1 MSDPAGGTPAPTGT
15 VRPERSP
22 RPEPSPRP
30 ATPPPAA
37 AGYWH
42 RALGGP
48 PPTRPSLSGLT
59 DVDVCIVGGGY
70 TGLWTAWGLARSDPS
85 LRIAVLEAEHVGFG
99 ASGRNGGWLS
109 GLLPGDRQLLARGPA
124 GRAGVIALQRQLIDA
139 VAGVVAACEC
149 EAIDADIEVGGTM
162 AVATNATQ
170 LARLRA
176 AVEEERQWGLGPEDF
191 RELDATETSER
202 IRVEGAVGST
212 FSPHCARIQPAK
224 LVRGLAAAVENR
236 GVRIYERTPAL
247 AITPGRVE
255 TPYVTLRAPWVVRA
269 TEGYTAALPGLHR
282 RLLPMNS
289 SMIVTEPLP
298 PATWDR
304 IGWEGMETLRD
315 GAHAYTYLQRTA
327 DGRVAIGG
335 RGMPYRFGSRLNHTD
350 ETPAATVAALQAA
363 LQRLFPATRDIAV
376 ADSWSGILGV
386 ARDWCPSVGVQT
398 SGEGGLAWAGGYVGD
413 GVTTSHLAGL
423 TLADLI
429 LKRHT
434 PRTDLPWVGHTS
446 RTWEPEPLRWLG
458 VHGIYALY
466 RAADKAEGHHPLTGR
481 SSWWATLA
489 DRISGRP

>member
-1 MSDPAGGTPAPTGT
+1 MTSDPAGGTPASAGT
-15 VRPERSP
+15 VRPEGSP
-22 RPEPSPRP
+22 
-30 ATPPPAA
+30 TPAA
-37 AGYWH
+37 PAPAGYWH

-48 PPTRPSLSGLT
+48 PPTRSSLSGLT

-70 TGLWTAWGLARSDPS
+70 TGLWTAWALARSDPS

-109 GLLPGDRQLLARGPA
+109 GLLPGDRHLLSRGPA
-124 GRAGVIALQRQLIDA
+124 GRDGVIALQRQLIDA

-149 EAIDADIEVGGTM
+149 EGIDADIKVGGTM
-162 AVATNATQ
+162 AVATNETQ
-170 LARLRA
+170 MARLRA
-176 AVEEERQWGLGPEDF
+176 AVEEGRRWGLGPEDF
-191 RELDATETSER
+191 RELSPTETTER

-247 AITPGRVE
+247 AITPGRVD
-255 TPYVTLRAPWVVRA
+255 TPYVTVRAPWVVRA

-298 PATWDR
+298 PDTWSR
-304 IGWEGMETLRD
+304 IGWGGMETVRD

-327 DGRVAIGG
+327 DGRIAIGG
-335 RGMPYRFGSRLNHTD
+335 RGRPYRFGSRLDHSD
-350 ETPAATVAALQAA
+350 DTPAATVAALEAA
-363 LQRLFPATRDIAV
+363 LHRLFPATRCTAV
-376 ADSWSGILGV
+376 ADSWSGVLGV
-386 ARDWCPSVGVQT
+386 ARDWCPFVGLQT
-398 SGEGGLAWAGGYVGD
+398 SGDGGLAWAGGYVGD

-429 LKRHT
+429 LKRDT
-434 PRTDLPWVGHTS
+434 PRTGLPWVGHTS

-466 RAADKAEGHHPLTGR
+466 RAADKAEARHPLVGR
-481 SSWWATLA
+481 NSRWAALA